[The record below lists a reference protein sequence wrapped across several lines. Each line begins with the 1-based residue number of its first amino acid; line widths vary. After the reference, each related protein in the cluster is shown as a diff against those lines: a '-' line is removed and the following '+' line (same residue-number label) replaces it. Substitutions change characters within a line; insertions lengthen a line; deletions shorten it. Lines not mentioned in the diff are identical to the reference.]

1 MRELVSTG
9 AQRVRMMVGMDTI
22 ARPTLGPS
30 LMALVSPDDLKTLA
44 DAGWDFDRNS
54 SGYPSFTRGD
64 LVLTFYA
71 QMNNEWAVRFYFD
84 EDEVGFSPTIS
95 GAIANAVERA
105 EQRITRFREE
115 LANLSPSAAPKESP

>member
-1 MRELVSTG
+1 
-9 AQRVRMMVGMDTI
+9 MVGMEPTV
-22 ARPTLGPS
+22 RPTFGPA
-30 LMALVSPDDLKTLA
+30 LMALVSPDDLRTLS

-84 EDEVGFSPTIS
+84 EGESGFSPTIS
-95 GAIANAVERA
+95 GAIANAVELA
-105 EQRITRFREE
+105 EQRIARFREE
-115 LANLSPSAAPKESP
+115 LANLTPSAAPKESP